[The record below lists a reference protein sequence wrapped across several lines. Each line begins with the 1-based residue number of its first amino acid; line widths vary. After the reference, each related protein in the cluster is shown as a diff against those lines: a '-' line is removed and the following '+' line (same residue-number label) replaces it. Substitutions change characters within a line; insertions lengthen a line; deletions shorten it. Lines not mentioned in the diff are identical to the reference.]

1 MTLCET
7 VIPICDIGAQL
18 LQANLGVWHY
28 QQSATVTFGRQY
40 GWCSVVT
47 HTWSIDAMLT

>member
-18 LQANLGVWHY
+18 L
-28 QQSATVTFGRQY
+28 
-40 GWCSVVT
+40 
-47 HTWSIDAMLT
+47 